1 VLGKIEGEEAKREW
15 HGHVTAVTVAPEC
28 RKQGLAKLLMNYLER
43 VTETYNGFFV
53 DLFVRASNAVAIE
66 MYRKLGYN
74 IYRTV
79 NKYYSS
85 SIDHSGEDAYGKKEP
100 T

>member
-1 VLGKIEGEEAKREW
+1 
-15 HGHVTAVTVAPEC
+15 
-28 RKQGLAKLLMNYLER
+28 
-43 VTETYNGFFV
+43 
-53 DLFVRASNAVAIE
+53 
-66 MYRKLGYN
+66 MYKKLGYS

-85 SIDHSGEDAYGKKEP
+85 ALDASGEDAHGNWWIILRYEEI

>member
-1 VLGKIEGEEAKREW
+1 VHKG
-15 HGHVTAVTVAPEC
+15 
-28 RKQGLAKLLMNYLER
+28 Y
-43 VTETYNGFFV
+43 FV
-53 DLFVRASNAVAIE
+53 DLFVRASNKVAIE
-66 MYRKLGYN
+66 MYEKLGYS

-85 SIDHSGEDAYGKKEP
+85 SIDSSGEDAYGILYALFRYEKISE